1 MMRTIS
7 ANGHRFDSALVCRAE
22 GCSRTWGEQQ
32 VSPTRCG
39 GEPAIPYPRPAKRQ
53 TQNPVLYCYLA
64 RIAAG
69 GGHPGY
75 TREEVGG
82 VTGRGAT
89 AAPAKRDPSEFELGF
104 GERPIYHN

>member
-1 MMRTIS
+1 MR
-7 ANGHRFDSALVCRAE
+7 GRARDYVPQA
-22 GCSRTWGEQQ
+22 GQASDT
-32 VSPTRCG
+32 
-39 GEPAIPYPRPAKRQ
+39 EPF
-53 TQNPVLYCYLA
+53 LYCYLA

-69 GGHPGY
+69 GGHSGY

-89 AAPAKRDPSEFELGF
+89 AAPAKRDPSELELGF